1 MFTEKTI
8 ARSLRLVFSG
18 GAIAAG
24 LSFPVQAVLAQ
35 DTAPAPIA
43 RVEVTGS
50 AIKRIDAETAV
61 PVTII
66 KADDLKKQGITTIE
80 QVMSNLS
87 VSQAQTGTSQSVG
100 ASTGGASF
108 ADLRGIGANKTL
120 VLLNGRRLANN
131 AYDSSAPDLNMIP
144 FAALERVEVLRDGAS
159 SLYGSDAVGGVI
171 NFITKKDFQGG
182 VATFGEDMPQHS
194 GGKSVSANV
203 AYGFGD
209 LDTDRYNFSFV
220 IDHQEQNAVKGNERP
235 YNTRFPGGLSS
246 STIPANYWQ
255 GGKNPYYPAGG
266 DPVSGNPA
274 ADSAAGCAGSP
285 NLVSDGGSGCKMAT
299 APFVDYIPR
308 NRRDSALLRGT
319 FKLNENHELGL
330 EYLTSESVVASTIAP
345 VPYGNLYVNRLRPD
359 GSANPY
365 YPANPS
371 LDPNYAEDPSTLPA
385 GVLPGFVH
393 SQWRDLPNGAR
404 MDKNTNQQQR
414 FVASL
419 QGKLGAWDYDGAFT
433 WNENKV
439 REELF
444 GYSDGN
450 IINQGVLNGVINTFG
465 EQDAAGTALLNSAA
479 LSGTVMH
486 ARGQTTG
493 LDFHASREFGDWLG
507 AGRNV
512 ALALGGQGN
521 HEQFTMAANPEFA
534 QKVIASTGIDPNT
547 YNSGS
552 RNVYAAYAELSVP
565 VLKSLDV
572 TASVRYDHYSDFG
585 GTTNPKV
592 GFTFKPNRTVM
603 VRGSYSTGF
612 RAPSLY
618 DVNQAQSFTNTGD
631 SFNDPLN
638 CPGGK
643 AIPGKVES
651 TACDQQFQALYG
663 GNKNLQPEK
672 SKNATLGVMIE
683 PINNLTV
690 GVDLWAIQMEH
701 MIGVLA
707 SEDVFADPALYAG
720 VYHRNAAGDLSTDGS
735 QCPSP
740 TNCGYIDL
748 RTQNLG
754 GLKTNGIDLS
764 ATYRLRT
771 AGYGTF
777 TLSDNATWVH
787 KYDYQN
793 DEGGDWHKNVG
804 VYSGAGPVF
813 RWQNTAN
820 LGWNKGNLA
829 AGLTARYKS
838 GYTDVVPTNEVASYT
853 TFDTYVSWAQ
863 KKGFGITAGVRN
875 LFDRDPPLSLQGSQF
890 QSGYDPRFYDPIGRT
905 YYVRASYSF

>member
-24 LSFPVQAVLAQ
+24 LSFPAQAVLAQ

-66 KADDLKKQGITTIE
+66 KADDLKKQGITTVE
-80 QVMSNLS
+80 QVMANLS
-87 VSQAQTGTSQSVG
+87 VSQSQTGTSQSVG

-131 AYDSSAPDLNMIP
+131 AFDSSAPDLNMIP
-144 FAALERVEVLRDGAS
+144 FAAIERVEVLRDGAS
-159 SLYGSDAVGGVI
+159 ALYGSDAVGGVI

-182 VATFGEDMPQHS
+182 VATFGESVPQHS
-194 GGKSVSANV
+194 GGKQINANV

-209 LDTDRYNFSFV
+209 LDTDRYNVSFV
-220 IDHQEQNAVKGNERP
+220 IDHQEQNAILGGERP
-235 YNTRFPGGLSS
+235 FNTRFPGGLSS
-246 STIPANYWQ
+246 STAPANYYQ
-255 GGKNPYYPAGG
+255 GGDSVNPNA
-266 DPVSGNPA
+266 
-274 ADSAAGCAGSP
+274 AAGCNAA
-285 NLVSDGGSGCKMAT
+285 NLISDGGSGCYMAT
-299 APFVDYIPR
+299 SPFVDYIPR
-308 NRRDSALLRGT
+308 SRRDSGLIRGT
-319 FKLNENHELGL
+319 FKLNANHELGV
-330 EYLTSESVVASTIAP
+330 EYLTSESMVSSNIAP
-345 VPYGNLYVNRLRPD
+345 VPYGNLYINRTRPD
-359 GSANPY
+359 GSANPF
-365 YPANPS
+365 YPVDAS
-371 LDPNYAEDPSTLPA
+371 LDPNYTEPNMPA

-393 SQWRDLPNGAR
+393 AKWRDLPNGSR

-414 FVASL
+414 LVVSL
-419 QGKLGAWDYDGAFT
+419 QGTLGAWDYNTGLT

-450 IINQGVLNGVINTFG
+450 IISQGVLNGVINTFG
-465 EQDAAGTALLNSAA
+465 EQNAAGTALLNSAS
-479 LSGTVMH
+479 LSGTVQH

-493 LDFHASREFGDWLG
+493 LDFKASRELGNWLG
-507 AGRNV
+507 AGN
-512 ALALGGQGN
+512 AGLALGAQGS
-521 HEQFTMAANPEFA
+521 HENFISAANTEFA
-534 QKVIASTGIDPNT
+534 EKVVASTGIDPNSF
-547 YNSGS
+547 NSGS
-552 RNVYAAYAELSVP
+552 RNVYALYGELEVP
-565 VLKSLDV
+565 VLKSLSV
-572 TASVRYDHYSDFG
+572 TGSVRYDHYSDFG
-585 GTTNPKV
+585 GTTNPKL
-592 GFTFKPNRTVM
+592 GFKFTPTRNVM

-618 DVNQAQSFTNTGD
+618 DVNSAQSYTNSGGTYD
-631 SFNDPLN
+631 DPVN
-638 CPGGK
+638 CPGGVNV
-643 AIPGKVES
+643 PGKS
-651 TACDQQFQALYG
+651 KAANCGQQFQVLYG